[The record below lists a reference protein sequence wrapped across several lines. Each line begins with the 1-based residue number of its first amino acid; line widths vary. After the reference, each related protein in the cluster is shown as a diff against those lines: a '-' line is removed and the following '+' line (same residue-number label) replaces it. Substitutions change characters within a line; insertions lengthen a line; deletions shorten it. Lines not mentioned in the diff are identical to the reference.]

1 MSLVWAQSNDKGVAV
16 SSIVFES
23 IVDAGCGM
31 LRGLKPP
38 ETVKLASADQR
49 YATGELVRRLLALAW
64 RFRADCLWSLV
75 LSLVL
80 LLLGIAGLKLLGVVI
95 DVIRFALDP
104 SLPPP
109 VYPFD
114 WQPPAGWPALRIVTA
129 LSLAIVVQAV
139 LRAAFTYAYN
149 MVTARLTQGEIV
161 PELRAQLYAKLQRL
175 SFRFFDVHGSNSIF
189 NRVTG
194 DVQNTRLFVDGVL
207 LQGATM
213 ILTLAAYAVFMW
225 RIQPALTLA
234 CLGVSLPL
242 WWLAQFYSA
251 RLRPGYLLN
260 RELTDKMVLLFSE
273 TVRGMQT
280 VKGFAAEPHQ
290 VRRFE
295 EANDEVS
302 SQQRKIFWDLS
313 VFTPGTQMLSQL
325 SLVILFA
332 YGGWLYVQ
340 GKIPLGSGLVV
351 FAGLLQQ
358 FTGQVATISTIAN
371 SVQQSLAAARRVFEV
386 LDTPLDVQ
394 NNPGALPP
402 GRLTGRMIF
411 ENVTFGYHADKPV
424 LADVSFE
431 AKPGQVIGIFGM
443 TGAGKSTLLGL
454 IPRFYDPQ
462 AGRILA
468 DGKDVRDLEL
478 DPFRRQIG
486 IVYQETFLFS
496 NTVSANIAFG
506 HPHATME
513 QIERAARIASAH
525 EFITALPQ
533 GYETVLGESGVD
545 LSGGQRQRLALA
557 RALLLQPPI
566 LILDDPTASVDAR
579 TENEIVSALREAM
592 AGRTT
597 FVVSSRL
604 SLLRRADLILVL
616 EDGRLTQTGTHAEL
630 VHRPGPYHETALL
643 QIMDLDEG
651 RSAIPMGTSN
661 AEHSTS
667 NVEMVDGSGMS
678 APTNIKSQA
687 ARIAPGRPFD
697 AGSAHV
703 LQSDGGARGGQGAVA
718 TGAHPPDFPLHK
730 PLRHQAELA
739 VPVDVHPR
747 SAIAGA
753 GVADWPHHHRPDCGP
768 GFVGDLL
775 VCGGVF
781 RSGAVHRG
789 DTFISASG
797 SRSNWARRWCT
808 TCGRICS
815 AS

>member
-1 MSLVWAQSNDKGVAV
+1 MPTG
-16 SSIVFES
+16 E
-23 IVDAGCGM
+23 
-31 LRGLKPP
+31 
-38 ETVKLASADQR
+38 R
-49 YATGELVRRLLALAW
+49 YPTRELVRRLLSLAW

-75 LSLVL
+75 LSVVL

-95 DVIRFALDP
+95 DVIRYALDP
-104 SLPPP
+104 TLPAP
-109 VYPFD
+109 VYPFG
-114 WQPPAGWPALRIVTA
+114 WKPPAAWAALQVVTA
-129 LSLAIVVQAV
+129 LALAIVAQAV
-139 LRAAFTYAYN
+139 LRAVLTYAYN

-175 SFRFFDVHGSNSIF
+175 SFSFFDVHGSNSIF

-207 LQGATM
+207 LQGTTM

-225 RIQPALTLA
+225 RIQPSLTVV
-234 CLGVSLPL
+234 CLSVSVPL
-242 WWLAQFYSA
+242 WWLAHFYSA
-251 RLRPGYLLN
+251 RLRPGYLRN
-260 RELTDKMVLLFSE
+260 RELTDNMILLFSE
-273 TVRGMQT
+273 SVRGMQT
-280 VKGFAAEPHQ
+280 VKGFAAESHQ

-295 EANDEVS
+295 EANDLVS

-340 GKIPLGSGLVV
+340 GKIPLGGGLVV

-386 LDTPLDVQ
+386 MDTPVEVQ
-394 NNPGALPP
+394 SRKDAVKP
-402 GRLTGRMIF
+402 GRLTGRMVF
-411 ENVTFGYHADKPV
+411 EKVTFGYHEAKPV
-424 LADVSFE
+424 LTGVSFE

-454 IPRFYDPQ
+454 IPRFYDPG

-468 DGKDVRDLEL
+468 DGKDLREL
-478 DPFRRQIG
+478 DLDTFRRQIG
-486 IVYQETFLFS
+486 IVYQESFLFS

-525 EFITALPQ
+525 EFISALPQ

-557 RALLLQPPI
+557 RALLLQPPL

-579 TENEIVSALREAM
+579 TENEIASALREAM
-592 AGRTT
+592 AERTT
-597 FVVSSRL
+597 FVVSGRL

-616 EDGRLTQTGTHAEL
+616 EDGRLTRSGTHAEL

-643 QIMDLDEG
+643 QIMDLGE
-651 RSAIPMGTSN
+651 
-661 AEHSTS
+661 
-667 NVEMVDGSGMS
+667 
-678 APTNIKSQA
+678 
-687 ARIAPGRPFD
+687 
-697 AGSAHV
+697 AG
-703 LQSDGGARGGQGAVA
+703 GE
-718 TGAHPPDFPLHK
+718 K
-730 PLRHQAELA
+730 
-739 VPVDVHPR
+739 
-747 SAIAGA
+747 
-753 GVADWPHHHRPDCGP
+753 
-768 GFVGDLL
+768 
-775 VCGGVF
+775 
-781 RSGAVHRG
+781 
-789 DTFISASG
+789 
-797 SRSNWARRWCT
+797 
-808 TCGRICS
+808 
-815 AS
+815 